1 MKKAV
6 LLDIDGTLLDS
17 HDFVFSAVRHT
28 LTTHG
33 YSYPTKTQL
42 KKVQGKALMD
52 FYQML
57 LPEVDIAK
65 LAQTHVEFQKNNF
78 HLVKPFPK
86 IIKTLISLK
95 EQGFTLAAVSNRM
108 RESLLKSL
116 KHVGILDY
124 FDIVVGADDVNNP
137 KPHKDH
143 VLAALQKLGVEPENA
158 YMVGD
163 TDHDIL
169 AGKSAGVK
177 TIGVTYGWLGQDI
190 KKYKPDYVI
199 DDIEQLL
206 KILK

>member
-1 MKKAV
+1 GV
-6 LLDIDGTLLDS
+6 CNI
-17 HDFVFSAVRHT
+17 
-28 LTTHG
+28 
-33 YSYPTKTQL
+33 
-42 KKVQGKALMD
+42 
-52 FYQML
+52 
-57 LPEVDIAK
+57 
-65 LAQTHVEFQKNNF
+65 
-78 HLVKPFPK
+78 
-86 IIKTLISLK
+86 
-95 EQGFTLAAVSNRM
+95 
-108 RESLLKSL
+108 LKSL

-137 KPHKDH
+137 KPHQDH